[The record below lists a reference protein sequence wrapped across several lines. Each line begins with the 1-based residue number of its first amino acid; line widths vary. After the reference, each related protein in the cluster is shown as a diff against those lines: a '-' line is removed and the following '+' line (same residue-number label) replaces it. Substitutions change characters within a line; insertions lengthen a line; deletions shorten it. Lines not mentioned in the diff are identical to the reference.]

1 MHLQM
6 TIHEVGVRKA
16 IIREVERYRRL
27 QEEELAAAKLK
38 LPHDEQVGENILK

>member
-1 MHLQM
+1 MYLQM

-16 IIREVERYRRL
+16 IMREVERYKRL

-38 LPHDEQVGENILK
+38 LPQDEQV